1 MEMLLIV
8 AFLIGGCFIFFG
20 LAVTCLDFA
29 APTRTE
35 APSPAVQRKPEVAKA
50 AAAAPARFFVGPAII
65 PVAEHA
71 QVPLEALLLQIES
84 HVRLEQAAA
93 ESFLQTPT
101 PALLHSKTISPL
113 MN

>member
-1 MEMLLIV
+1 M
-8 AFLIGGCFIFFG
+8 FLMGACLSLFG
-20 LAVTCLDFA
+20 LAVTCLAFGA
-29 APTRTE
+29 ATRTE
-35 APSPAVQRKPEVAKA
+35 EPSPAVQRKPEVAKA
-50 AAAAPARFFVGPAII
+50 PTAAPARFFVGPAIM

-71 QVPLEALLLQIES
+71 QIPLEALLIQIES

-113 MN
+113 VN